1 MHQRAIVDSQALN
14 VRFDA
19 SSLHKSPGERIERE
33 RKERE
38 RERASCPRTWWN
50 IERVTSFDLA
60 PTRSIL
66 DFSDTRAHVYVRVNG
81 GLVWKERERDS
92 RG

>member
-1 MHQRAIVDSQALN
+1 MHRRAIVDSQALN

-19 SSLHKSPGERIERE
+19 SSLHKSPGERI
-33 RKERE
+33 E

-66 DFSDTRAHVYVRVNG
+66 DFSDTRAHVYVCVNG
-81 GLVWKERERDS
+81 GLVCGERERDS

>member
-1 MHQRAIVDSQALN
+1 MHQGTIVDSQALN

-19 SSLHKSPGERIERE
+19 SSLHKSPGERI
-33 RKERE
+33 E

-66 DFSDTRAHVYVRVNG
+66 HFSDTRAHVYVRVNG
-81 GLVWKERERDS
+81 GLVERERES
-92 RG
+92 RVVR

>member
-1 MHQRAIVDSQALN
+1 MHRRAIVDSQALN

-19 SSLHKSPGERIERE
+19 SSLHKSPGERI
-33 RKERE
+33 ERE

-81 GLVWKERERDS
+81 GLVCGERERDS

>member
-38 RERASCPRTWWN
+38 RESEP
-50 IERVTSFDLA
+50 
-60 PTRSIL
+60 
-66 DFSDTRAHVYVRVNG
+66 RAHELDGTSNA
-81 GLVWKERERDS
+81 
-92 RG
+92 

>member
-33 RKERE
+33 RE
-38 RERASCPRTWWN
+38 P
-50 IERVTSFDLA
+50 
-60 PTRSIL
+60 
-66 DFSDTRAHVYVRVNG
+66 RAHELDGTSNA
-81 GLVWKERERDS
+81 
-92 RG
+92 